1 MINSRKVFYPR
12 LAPSRNIVVVLALF
26 IISATQTFLV
36 AQEDSNH
43 TNKSTSLMLQFYGPE
58 VLGIHINHNASKRI
72 SLNLGLGVDL
82 GTHLGANAY
91 LTNRDLKRF
100 AWYGGLQ
107 AYWIRKTEG
116 FVNTDFFGS
125 MSTGSSTSDKSESQ
139 VGVYFPIG
147 FEYMAKKGFTIQA
160 DVGPN
165 LVSDDWSQVNTA
177 PINGSFKIGYTFRPK
192 K

>member
-1 MINSRKVFYPR
+1 MINSFKAFYQR
-12 LAPSRNIVVVLALF
+12 LAPSRNIAVVLALF
-26 IISATQTFLV
+26 INSATETFMI

-43 TNKSTSLMLQFYGPE
+43 TKKSTSLMLQFYGPE
-58 VLGIHINHNASKRI
+58 VLGVHVNHNASKRI

-82 GTHLGANAY
+82 DLHLGTNAY
-91 LTNRDLKRF
+91 LTDRDLKRF
-100 AWYGGLQ
+100 AWYGGGQ
-107 AYWIRKTEG
+107 MYWIRKTEG
-116 FVNTDFFGS
+116 FINTDFFGS
-125 MSTGSSTSDKSESQ
+125 MSTGSYTTDKRESQ

-147 FEYMAKKGFTIQA
+147 FEYIARKGFTIQA